1 MRFGSVAFFKVLI
14 KTVLCIAFFV
24 PLVLCVIF
32 AVLLWNK
39 GAQLEEVNSKY
50 DKLSHYAEAVED
62 GERLSVAGFYE
73 IYSSSGHADED
84 LIAYIEMRN
93 GKRDPQTE
101 EANGGDKDDE
111 GTTSSPQTDVKPE
124 QTNKPAQ
131 TDAPDEQDKPD
142 TSDDPVS
149 LPETSEPSDVPVS
162 DPVSEYETLYADMK
176 VPVPTQYIRDENVI
190 YLTFDDGPSRNTR
203 SVLSY
208 LDQFGIKATFFVV
221 PQRTEECYK
230 YMKDIVDRGHA
241 IGVHSKTHDYETIYA
256 SVEDYLKDFYEAWQ
270 MIYEATGVKTHIFR
284 FPGGSVNDYNGKTRD
299 AIIEEMT
306 RRGFRYYDWNVD
318 SNDSKDATW
327 TEMYNSIPSDVA
339 KNYRSFVLMHDSSH
353 RVNTVYV
360 LEDVI
365 EVLIEEG
372 YKFDKINNDT
382 QPVQFIGPFA

>member
-39 GAQLEEVNSKY
+39 SAQLEEVNSKY
-50 DKLSHYAEAVED
+50 DKLSHYAEAVDD

-73 IYSSSGHADED
+73 IYSGSGHSDED

-93 GKRDPQTE
+93 GKSDPQT
-101 EANGGDKDDE
+101 DKDGDDKE
-111 GTTSSPQTDVKPE
+111 GEGATSAPQTDKSE
-124 QTNKPAQ
+124 QTN
-131 TDAPDEQDKPD
+131 APDEQDKPD
-142 TSDDPVS
+142 VTDAPVS
-149 LPETSEPSDVPVS
+149 SPETTESTDVPVS
-162 DPVSEYETLYADMK
+162 DVTSEYEALYTDMK
-176 VPVPTQYIRDENVI
+176 VPVPTQYKREENVV

-203 SVLSY
+203 SVLHY
-208 LDQFGIKATFFVV
+208 LDQFDIKATFFVV
-221 PQRTEECYK
+221 PQRTEECYE
-230 YMKDIVDRGHA
+230 YMKDIVDRGHS
-241 IGVHSKTHDYETIYA
+241 IGVHSTTHDYDTIYE
-256 SVEDYLKDFYEAWQ
+256 SVEAYLKDFYEAWQ
-270 MIYEATGVKTHIFR
+270 IIYEATGVKTQIFR

-318 SNDSKDATW
+318 SNDSNDATW
-327 TEMYNSIPSDVA
+327 TQMYNSIPSDVA
-339 KNYRSFVLMHDSSH
+339 NNYRSFVLMHDSSH
-353 RVNTVYV
+353 RTNTVYV

-365 EVLIEEG
+365 EVLLEEG